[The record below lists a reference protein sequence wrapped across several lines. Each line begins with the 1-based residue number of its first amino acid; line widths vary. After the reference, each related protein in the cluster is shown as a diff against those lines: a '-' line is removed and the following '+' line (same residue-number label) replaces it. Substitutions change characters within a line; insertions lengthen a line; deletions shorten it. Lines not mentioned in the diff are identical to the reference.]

1 MLRKHRSTNEGPNP
15 NPNPNPKGVGRNT
28 MSIGYASKAVRNGG
42 SEAEKNVF
50 KSWNTSDRWWSK

>member
-50 KSWNTSDRWWSK
+50 KS